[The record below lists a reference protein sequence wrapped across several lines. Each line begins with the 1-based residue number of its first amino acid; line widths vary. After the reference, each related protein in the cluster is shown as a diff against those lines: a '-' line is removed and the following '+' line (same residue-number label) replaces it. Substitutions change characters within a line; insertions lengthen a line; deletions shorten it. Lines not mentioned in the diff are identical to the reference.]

1 MFLGNIVYPYEYLMT
16 WKNSMKHYQRELLC
30 PLNIDGNTDADS
42 AQTKRV
48 CKDFEVKNLGELLVQ
63 SDTIL
68 LTDVFNN
75 FPNMF

>member
-1 MFLGNIVYPYEYLMT
+1 MT

-30 PLNIDGNTDADS
+30 RLNIDGNRDADC
-42 AQTKRV
+42 AQTKRD